1 MKVTVSI
8 PDAVFSKAEAM
19 ARRLGTTRSELY
31 ARALD
36 AYVGEPTS
44 DQITDA
50 MNAVIDAIDEPLDPA
65 VQAQARRILKRVE
78 W

>member
-1 MKVTVSI
+1 MKVAVSI

-36 AYVGEPTS
+36 AYVEEPTS

-65 VQAQARRILKRVE
+65 VPAQARRILKRVE